1 MLGSVSRARLI
12 RAVVVLLVD
21 AASLLLLSAILPN
34 FNLDDAGAGF
44 AAAIVVGAMNAVV
57 WPLLARFTLPLSVLT
72 LGIGTLI
79 LNGALV
85 AFAIDLVPGASIDD
99 FWTGVVVA
107 LGITLITTLVARSE
121 ERRVG
126 KECRSRWSPYH

>member
-1 MLGSVSRARLI
+1 VSRARLL
-12 RAVVVLLVD
+12 RAVVVLIVD
-21 AASLLLLSAILPN
+21 AGCLLLLSAILPE
-34 FNLDDAGAGF
+34 FSLDRP
-44 AAAIVVGAMNAVV
+44 AAAVAAAVVVGALNSVV

-85 AFAIDLVPGASIDD
+85 AFAIDLVPGASIGD

-107 LGITLITTLVARSE
+107 LGLELIEVKRLD
-121 ERRVG
+121 
-126 KECRSRWSPYH
+126 